1 MKFNFYIV
9 IAVAIIGAI
18 TGSLAVSLG
27 EIEPAASAASP
38 AAVRFKAQEAIAPSC
53 TGCLFERSYGVCS
66 AAAALA
72 TANDQPDCDDR
83 SPAGM
88 TYIYV
93 LDKSDPRQMGL
104 IKPLKQMES
113 TS

>member
-1 MKFNFYIV
+1 MTKC
-9 IAVAIIGAI
+9 I
-18 TGSLAVSLG
+18 TSDKWRG
-27 EIEPAASAASP
+27 ERAEPINPAAT
-38 AAVRFKAQEAIAPSC
+38 RFKAQEAAAASC
-53 TGCLFERSYGVCS
+53 DGCLFERSYGVCS

-72 TANDQPDCDDR
+72 VANYQPDCADR
-83 SPAGM
+83 SPAGK

-93 LDKSDPRQMGL
+93 LDKSDPCQLDL